1 MRGFLSS
8 IRIAITMDLLMINRM
23 EKEQV
28 KIKAYE
34 LDAVDLID
42 EFMRVCR
49 QSDNVQLTDAQFI
62 KKMHRLYNDARKLG
76 F

>member
-1 MRGFLSS
+1 
-8 IRIAITMDLLMINRM
+8 MDLLIKNKM
-23 EKEQV
+23 EEEQV

-42 EFMRVCR
+42 EFMHICR
-49 QSDNVQLTDAQFI
+49 QSDNVQLTDIQFV

>member
-1 MRGFLSS
+1 
-8 IRIAITMDLLMINRM
+8 M